1 MRDVHG
7 DWRDLFNCFRMALDL
22 RKISLAFVGAV
33 LSGVGIALV
42 LTLAFLAYQHK
53 QGKGSLWGE
62 MREGRWDRVSQD
74 VQAFSHYT
82 FARPAPSAS
91 SCLSCG
97 PGHAMRPCP
106 IRRCLSLPASRAGKL
121 LYGLCGMWLLAVWSF
136 YGGAITRIAA
146 VEMAKDERI
155 EFGEATRF
163 AAAHRWSYF
172 WAPLSVAAAA
182 LAFALC
188 IVAVGWVCDATW
200 GWMGLG
206 KVLLVL
212 GFPLALLGGL
222 LILLLAIGGLLGCGL
237 MFPAVSAEGTDAF
250 DAVSRAFSYVF
261 SRPWRFLWYHL
272 VAAAYAVPSC
282 LFVIAFTFG
291 VIRITLGLGQ
301 AGMPHAAQPGR
312 FGEVLASLTPGL
324 GGGLASPQG
333 FGLGLVSCLVA
344 AMLYL
349 AVGMAFAYIVSYY
362 WTAKTLIYFLL
373 RKAVDGTEMKEV
385 YEEESE
391 EDLVAGGA
399 APGGTASTPPP
410 APPA

>member
-7 DWRDLFNCFRMALDL
+7 DWRDLFNAFRMALDL

-33 LSGVGIALV
+33 LSGVGIFLV

-53 QGKGSLWGE
+53 QGNDSGLWQAC
-62 MREGRWDRVSQD
+62 REGRWDRVSRD
-74 VQAFSHYT
+74 VQAFSRYT
-82 FARPAPSAS
+82 FARPEASAFCCRSGHKARPSQ
-91 SCLSCG
+91 
-97 PGHAMRPCP
+97 
-106 IRRCLSLPASRAGKL
+106 IRRCLSLPASKAGKL
-121 LYGLCGMWLLAVWSF
+121 LYGLSGMWLLAVWSF
-136 YGGAITRIAA
+136 FGGAITRIAA
-146 VEMAKDERI
+146 VELAKDERI

-163 AAAHRWSYF
+163 ASVHRGSYL

-182 LAFALC
+182 LVFALC
-188 IVAVGWVCDATW
+188 IMAVGWVCDATW
-200 GWMGLG
+200 GWWGLG
-206 KVLLVL
+206 KALLVL

-301 AGMPHAAQPGR
+301 AGMPHAAEPGR
-312 FGEVLASLTPGL
+312 FGEVLASLTPNL
-324 GGGLASPQG
+324 GGSLAPMHG
-333 FGLGLVSCLVA
+333 FGQGVVACLVA
-344 AMLYL
+344 AVLYL
-349 AVGMAFAYIVSYY
+349 SVGMAFAYVVAYH
-362 WTAKTLIYFLL
+362 WTAKTIIYFLL

-399 APGGTASTPPP
+399 ASTPPP

>member
-7 DWRDLFNCFRMALDL
+7 DWRDLFSAFRMALDL

-33 LSGVGIALV
+33 LSGAGIALV

-53 QGKGSLWGE
+53 EGRHTLWQAC
-62 MREGRWDRVSQD
+62 REGRWDRVSQQ
-74 VQAFSHYT
+74 VQVFSHYT
-82 FARPAPSAS
+82 FARAEPSAS
-91 SCLSCG
+91 CCPRIWRKAG
-97 PGHAMRPCP
+97 PCP
-106 IRRCLSLPASRAGKL
+106 IRRCLSLPASKAGKV

-136 YGGAITRIAA
+136 FGGAITRIAA
-146 VEMAKDERI
+146 VELAKDERI

-182 LAFALC
+182 AVFAIC

-206 KVLLVL
+206 KILLIL
-212 GFPLALLGGL
+212 GLPLALLGGL

-272 VAAAYAVPSC
+272 VAIAYAVPSC
-282 LFVIAFTFG
+282 LFVFLFTRGF
-291 VIRITLGLGQ
+291 IRLTLGLGR
-301 AGMPHAAQPGR
+301 AGMPHAAEPGH

-324 GGGLASPQG
+324 GGGLDPVQG
-333 FGLGLVSCLVA
+333 VGQGLTVCLVS

-349 AVGMAFAYIVSYY
+349 LVGMACAYAVSYW
-362 WTAKTLIYFLL
+362 WTAKTIIYFLL

-391 EDLVAGGA
+391 EDLVAGGS
-399 APGGTASTPPP
+399 ASAPPP
-410 APPA
+410 APAA